1 MRPRRLPT
9 GIGDERMDL
18 PLVRK
23 MLCALDV
30 RHSLAT
36 KVLLPAA
43 LLVAMLTGLV
53 LWWVPSRPN
62 LIHLVG
68 TSLGRRLTIP
78 VFSIGKQGVTP
89 IALLKALVFLGLLAV
104 LSNWVRKLL
113 YQGVSKTTAFDPQ
126 HSYVLARF
134 VSLLIYVVGLMIGL
148 QAAGVNLN
156 SLAILGGTLGIGVGF
171 GLQSIVAN
179 WVAGLVLLVEQP
191 FRIGD
196 RIDVGG
202 TAGVVGR
209 VGFRSTWVRTYDN
222 EVIIVPNSDFTT
234 HQVTNWTVNDDRVRV
249 AIGLVVPHQSD
260 AEKVAAL
267 MLEVAREHPGVLTDP
282 LPEALLNDIGQNS
295 LHFSLR
301 FWTIIQAHDNHGL
314 KSDLRLLILKKL
326 QEHGISIGEASTSA
340 GKAAASA
347 PL

>member
-1 MRPRRLPT
+1 MRR
-9 GIGDERMDL
+9 
-18 PLVRK
+18 
-23 MLCALDV
+23 
-30 RHSLAT
+30 SLAA
-36 KVLLPAA
+36 KVLLCAV
-43 LLVAMLTGLV
+43 LLIAVLTGFV
-53 LWWVPSRPN
+53 WCWVPSGPN
-62 LIHLVG
+62 LVHLVG
-68 TSLGRRLTIP
+68 AGLGRRLTIP

-89 IALLKALVFLGLLAV
+89 ISLLKALLFLGLLTV

-113 YQGVSKTTAFDPQ
+113 YQRVSKTTAFDEQ
-126 HSYVLARF
+126 HSYILARF
-134 VSLLIYVVGLMIGL
+134 ASLLIYVIGLMVWL

-156 SLAILGGTLGIGVGF
+156 SLAILGGALGIGVGF

-209 VGFRSTWVRTYDN
+209 VGVRSTWVRTYDN
-222 EVIIVPNSDFTT
+222 EVIIVPNYDFTT
-234 HQVTNWTVNDDRVRV
+234 HQVTNWTVNDDRVRL
-249 AIGLVVPHQSD
+249 AIGVVVAHQND

-267 MLEVAREHPGVLTDP
+267 LLEVAREHPGVLPDP
-282 LPEALLNDIGQNS
+282 PPEALLNDIGQNS
-295 LHFSLR
+295 LNFSLR
-301 FWTIIQAHDNHGL
+301 FWTIIQAHDNHQL

-326 QEHGISIGEASTSA
+326 QQHGIAIGATSSSA
-340 GKAAASA
+340 GKAASA

>member
-1 MRPRRLPT
+1 MP
-9 GIGDERMDL
+9 EQS
-18 PLVRK
+18 
-23 MLCALDV
+23 DV
-30 RHSLAT
+30 RHSIAA
-36 KVLLPAA
+36 KVLLPAV
-43 LLVAMLTGLV
+43 LLVAMLTGFV
-53 LWWVPSRPN
+53 WWWVPSGSN

-68 TSLGRRLTIP
+68 ASLGRRLTIP
-78 VFSIGKQGVTP
+78 VFSFGKQGVTP
-89 IALLKALVFLGLLAV
+89 ISFLKALLFLGLLAV

-113 YQGVSKTTAFDPQ
+113 YQRVSKTTAFDPQ
-126 HSYVLARF
+126 RSYILARF
-134 VSLLIYVVGLMIGL
+134 VSLVIYVVGLMIGL

-156 SLAILGGTLGIGVGF
+156 ALAILGGTLGIGVGF

-222 EVIIVPNSDFTT
+222 EIIIVPNSDFTT
-234 HQVTNWTVNDDRVRV
+234 HQVTNWTVNDDRVRL
-249 AIGLVVPHQSD
+249 AIGVVVADQSD

-267 MLEVAREHPGVLTDP
+267 ILEVAREHAGVLTDP
-282 LPEALLNDIGQNS
+282 LPEALLNDIGENS
-295 LHFSLR
+295 LNFSLR
-301 FWTIIQAHDNHGL
+301 FWTIIQAHDNHRL

-326 QEHGISIGEASTSA
+326 RQHGISIGGAPSSA
-340 GKAAASA
+340 GEAASA

>member
-1 MRPRRLPT
+1 MP
-9 GIGDERMDL
+9 ERS
-18 PLVRK
+18 
-23 MLCALDV
+23 DV
-30 RHSLAT
+30 RHSLAA
-36 KVLLPAA
+36 KVLLPAVLLIA
-43 LLVAMLTGLV
+43 LLTGFV
-53 LWWVPSRPN
+53 WWWVPSGPN
-62 LIHLVG
+62 LIRLVG
-68 TSLGRRLTIP
+68 ASLGRRLTIP

-89 IALLKALVFLGLLAV
+89 ISLLKALLFLWLLTV
-104 LSNWVRKLL
+104 VSNWVRKLL
-113 YQGVSKTTAFDPQ
+113 YLRVSKTSAFDPQ
-126 HSYVLARF
+126 HSYILARF
-134 VSLLIYVVGLMIGL
+134 VSLLVYVLGLMIGL

-234 HQVTNWTVNDDRVRV
+234 HQVTNWTVNDDRVRL
-249 AIGLVVPHQSD
+249 AIGVVVAPYCD
-260 AEKVAAL
+260 AEQGAAL
-267 MLEVAREHPGVLTDP
+267 LLEVAREHPGVLTDP
-282 LPEALLNDIGQNS
+282 PPEALLNDIGQNS
-295 LHFSLR
+295 LNFSLR
-301 FWTIIQAHDNHGL
+301 FWTIIQAHDNHQL
-314 KSDLRLLILKKL
+314 KSDLRLLTLKKL
-326 QEHGISIGEASTSA
+326 QQHGIAIGATSSSA
-340 GKAAASA
+340 GKAASA

>member
-1 MRPRRLPT
+1 MPEQT
-9 GIGDERMDL
+9 DG
-18 PLVRK
+18 
-23 MLCALDV
+23 
-30 RHSLAT
+30 RHSSAT
-36 KVLLPAA
+36 KVLMGAV
-43 LLVAMLTGLV
+43 LLIAVLTGFVSWL
-53 LWWVPSRPN
+53 VPSGPN

-68 TSLGRRLTIP
+68 ASLGRRLTIP
-78 VFSIGKQGVTP
+78 IFSIGTQGVTP
-89 IALLKALVFLGLLAV
+89 ISLLKALLFLGLLAV

-113 YQGVSKTTAFDPQ
+113 YQRVSKTTVFDPQ
-126 HSYVLARF
+126 HSYILARF
-134 VSLLIYVVGLMIGL
+134 VSLVIYVVGLMIGL

-179 WVAGLVLLVEQP
+179 WVAGLVLLIEQP

-209 VGFRSTWVRTYDN
+209 VGVRSTWVRTYDN

-234 HQVTNWTVNDDRVRV
+234 HQVTNWTVNDDRVRL
-249 AIGLVVPHQSD
+249 AIGIVVANQSD

-282 LPEALLNDIGQNS
+282 LPEVLLNDIGHDS
-295 LHFSLR
+295 LNFSLR
-301 FWTIIQAHDNHGL
+301 FWIIIQAHDNHRL

-326 QEHGISIGEASTSA
+326 QQHGIAIGATSSPA
-340 GKAAASA
+340 EKAASA

>member
-1 MRPRRLPT
+1 MPEQT
-9 GIGDERMDL
+9 
-18 PLVRK
+18 
-23 MLCALDV
+23 DV
-30 RHSLAT
+30 RHSLAA
-36 KVLLPAA
+36 KLLLPAV
-43 LLVAMLTGLV
+43 LVIAVLTGFV
-53 LWWVPSRPN
+53 WWWVPSGPD

-68 TSLGRRLTIP
+68 ASLGRRLTIP
-78 VFSIGKQGVTP
+78 VFSFGKQGVTL
-89 IALLKALVFLGLLAV
+89 ISLLKALLFLGLLAA

-113 YQGVSKTTAFDPQ
+113 YQRVSKTTAFDPQ
-126 HSYVLARF
+126 HSYILARF
-134 VSLLIYVVGLMIGL
+134 VSLAIYVVGLMIGL

-156 SLAILGGTLGIGVGF
+156 ALAILGGTLGIGVGF

-209 VGFRSTWVRTYDN
+209 VGVRSTWVRTYDN

-234 HQVTNWTVNDDRVRV
+234 HQVTNWTVNDDRVRL
-249 AIGLVVPHQSD
+249 AIGVVVAHQSD

-267 MLEVAREHPGVLTDP
+267 MLEVAREHSGALTDP
-282 LPEALLNDIGQNS
+282 PPEALLNDIGQNS
-295 LHFSLR
+295 LSFSLR
-301 FWTIIQAHDNHGL
+301 FWTIIHAHDNHQL

-326 QEHGISIGEASTSA
+326 RQHGISIGATPSSA
-340 GKAAASA
+340 GKAASA

>member
-1 MRPRRLPT
+1 MP
-9 GIGDERMDL
+9 EQS
-18 PLVRK
+18 
-23 MLCALDV
+23 DV

-36 KVLLPAA
+36 KVLLSAI
-43 LLVAMLTGLV
+43 LLIGLLTGIV
-53 LWWVPSRPN
+53 WWWVPSGPN
-62 LIHLVG
+62 LIHPLG
-68 TSLGRRLTIP
+68 ASLGRRLTIP
-78 VFSIGKQGVTP
+78 VFSIGTQGVTP
-89 IALLKALVFLGLLAV
+89 ISLLKALIFLALLAV
-104 LSNWVRKLL
+104 LSNWVRSLL
-113 YQGVSKTTAFDPQ
+113 YQRVSKTAFDPQ
-126 HSYVLARF
+126 HSYILARF
-134 VSLLIYVVGLMIGL
+134 VSLVIYVVGLMIGL

-156 SLAILGGTLGIGVGF
+156 SFAILGGTLGIGVGF

-209 VGFRSTWVRTYDN
+209 VGARSTWVRTYDN

-234 HQVTNWTVNDDRVRV
+234 HQVTNWTVNDDCVRLS
-249 AIGLVVPHQSD
+249 IGVVVTHQCD
-260 AEKVAAL
+260 AEEVAAL

-295 LHFSLR
+295 LSFSLR
-301 FWTIIQAHDNHGL
+301 FWTIIQEHDNHRL

-326 QEHGISIGEASTSA
+326 QQHGISIGGASTSD
-340 GKAAASA
+340 GKAASV

>member
-1 MRPRRLPT
+1 MP
-9 GIGDERMDL
+9 ERS
-18 PLVRK
+18 
-23 MLCALDV
+23 DV
-30 RHSLAT
+30 RHSLAA
-36 KVLLPAA
+36 KVLLGAVLLIA
-43 LLVAMLTGLV
+43 LLTGFV
-53 LWWVPSRPN
+53 WWWVPSGPK

-68 TSLGRRLTIP
+68 ASLGRRLTIP

-89 IALLKALVFLGLLAV
+89 ISLLKALLFLGLLTV

-113 YQGVSKTTAFDPQ
+113 YQRVSKTTAFDPQ
-126 HSYVLARF
+126 HSYLLARF
-134 VSLLIYVVGLMIGL
+134 ISLLIYVFGLMVGL

-179 WVAGLVLLVEQP
+179 WVAGLVLLIEQP

-222 EVIIVPNSDFTT
+222 EIIIVPNSDFTT
-234 HQVTNWTVNDDRVRV
+234 HQVTNWTVNDDRVRL
-249 AIGLVVPHQSD
+249 AIGIVVAHDRD
-260 AEKVAAL
+260 AEEVAAL

-282 LPEALLNDIGQNS
+282 SPEALLNDVGQDS
-295 LHFSLR
+295 LSFSLR
-301 FWTIIQAHDNHGL
+301 FWTIIQAHDNHRL

-326 QEHGISIGEASTSA
+326 QQHGISIGGDSSSA
-340 GKAAASA
+340 AKVASA

>member
-1 MRPRRLPT
+1 MR
-9 GIGDERMDL
+9 EQS
-18 PLVRK
+18 
-23 MLCALDV
+23 DV
-30 RHSLAT
+30 RHFLAA
-36 KVLLPAA
+36 KVLLCAV
-43 LLVAMLTGLV
+43 LLLAVLTGFIW
-53 LWWVPSRPN
+53 WWVPSGPN

-68 TSLGRRLTIP
+68 ASLGRRLTIP

-89 IALLKALVFLGLLAV
+89 ISLLKALLFLALLAV

-113 YQGVSKTTAFDPQ
+113 YQRVSKTTAFDPQ
-126 HSYVLARF
+126 HSYILARF
-134 VSLLIYVVGLMIGL
+134 VSLLIYVFGLMIGL

-156 SLAILGGTLGIGVGF
+156 SFAILGGTLGIGVGF

-222 EVIIVPNSDFTT
+222 EIIIVPNSDFTT
-234 HQVTNWTVNDDRVRV
+234 HQVTNWTVNDDRVRL
-249 AIGLVVPHQSD
+249 AIGVVVCHQSD

-282 LPEALLNDIGQNS
+282 PPEALLNDIGQNS
-295 LHFSLR
+295 LNFSLR
-301 FWTIIQAHDNHGL
+301 FWTIIQAHDNHQL
-314 KSDLRLLILKKL
+314 KSDLRLLILQKL
-326 QEHGISIGEASTSA
+326 QQHGIAIGATSSSA
-340 GKAAASA
+340 GKAASA
-347 PL
+347 PQ